1 MEVQFMKKFAL
12 SISIALALSLSSA
25 AASAAQTFSFSY
37 TFQDNN
43 TYSGYFDGTID
54 SIDTN
59 LVSGL
64 SNVSLY
70 RNNVFISPT
79 VGLLTNTSQLSPGAN
94 VLLYDFFSFVNTTAP
109 TASFDGTKN
118 SFVIFAASDPSNPK
132 YFGTVFAAGP
142 RPSTLGGVPQ
152 SSGDFVLGVY
162 SPSEI
167 GSPQTDI
174 ESFEYLAP
182 QSPRAWTLAPVP
194 EPETYAM
201 MLAGLG
207 LLGFMARRKKSA

>member
-1 MEVQFMKKFAL
+1 MKKYIR
-12 SISIALALSLSSA
+12 SISIALTLSLSSVV
-25 AASAAQTFSFSY
+25 ASAAQTFSFSY

-43 TYSGYFDGTID
+43 TYFGFFDGTID
-54 SIDTN
+54 SADTN
-59 LVSGL
+59 LVSGI

-94 VLLYDFFSFVNTTAP
+94 VLLYDLFSFVNTTAP

-118 SFVIFAASDPSNPK
+118 SFVIFAASDLSNSN

-142 RPSTLGGVPQ
+142 RPSMLGGVPQ
-152 SSGDFVLGVY
+152 NSGDFVLGVY

-182 QSPRAWTLAPVP
+182 QSSRAWTLAPVP

-201 MLAGLG
+201 MLGGLG
-207 LLGFMARRKKSA
+207 LLGFMARRKNQKA